1 MKKGKTRNR
10 VLAWI
15 LTMAMV
21 LTMTPVT
28 AFAEEEWAA
37 TASADSP
44 IDAHEHDNIVYNQWP
59 ENASGTILSG
69 GNYFLTGDV
78 TLTAGVQINGNVNLC
93 LNGHTLT
100 INPSANK
107 NYKNLFYVKSGK
119 TLSIYDCAGT
129 GKITGG
135 QGYYDRK
142 NYKGGAIYLKE
153 ATLNL
158 YGGSI
163 EGNSATWGGAIFVD
177 ATSKDSIINMCGGS
191 IQNNTAE
198 LGGGG
203 IELEND
209 QSTLNMFGGSIV
221 NNTVTKTDGGCHKG
235 GGVHHA
241 KGTLNIDGTSGDVQI
256 SGNTVAGVENNV
268 YLRSGRVITVKGMTA
283 NSRIGVSAYDVEKT
297 TTATTATKVTSGYG
311 SSASEI
317 TNFFMDRTHSNTTYA
332 LVQKGTELQ
341 IVSHS
346 HTWNYEVNKT
356 GTEIQAYCT
365 NKSPQC
371 GYYGT
376 QESHENALTL
386 TLSAADAPYSGSPY
400 SGASVKNNI
409 TSITGDTVN
418 VEYCKD
424 SEKLSSA
431 PTDAGTYTV
440 KVTIGGATVSRKF
453 TISKVDAAY
462 TTPIANTRTYDGTA
476 QSLVSGGTATGGEMY
491 YRLGTDGTWTTTIPT
506 AVKAGDY
513 VVYYYVKADENHNSI
528 GSEISPNGSVN
539 VTIGRKTL
547 TEDMISLDFTKKDY
561 TGSKFTPIV
570 TAKDMK
576 GEANLITADDYTI
589 DGTTEATEVGDY
601 TITVTGK
608 GNYTGSIQKD
618 WRIKGLDFTASDI
631 SAANVTKTYDGSSYG
646 ISVSVTKSGV
656 QDVEVRYK
664 DDNGNY
670 TLTECPTYSDASST
684 PYMIEYEVTAKGYN
698 AYRNSATVTINPKEV
713 ELEWSNI
720 SLTYNGTEQKPTV
733 NVKEDSL
740 CGNDTCTVILGEG
753 KTDSNAKAGEA
764 SYSITVTR
772 LDNSNYKLPSEAE
785 QLTKNYT
792 IAQKEVGLDWSNTTF
807 TYDGASHKPTASLNG
822 VVANDTCNVIVTG
835 EQTNAGTDYTAIAS
849 IDNANYK
856 IKTSD
861 GTKTFVINPKE
872 ITEDMISLNDTDSIY
887 DFTNSAITP
896 VVTVKDGEVVLTGGE
911 TGDYVLA
918 GDLTRTAYGSYEITV
933 SGKGNYTGTPK
944 VVWRIT
950 DPNAPKG
957 EIVLKKN
964 KWNSFLN
971 TITFGLFFKSTQQV
985 TVNATDGV
993 NESGVDKISYCVSD
1007 TLLTDSASLD
1017 SAKWTQISNGGSFNI
1032 NPNAKVCV
1040 YVKITDKAGNA
1051 AYISSNGIV
1060 VYTDSAR
1067 DTDKITFTKTSA
1079 EDVTATVTLN
1089 GNTISKVTNGT
1100 TELTKGSHYTI
1111 SADGATITFKA
1122 SYLQTLSAGD
1132 YTINVSYNPMG
1143 ETYVDAKGNDQPVD
1157 TSITLSVK
1165 RVSSDNA
1172 DTKITN
1178 KDNLSKEYNGQP
1190 TEAATPSSKNGSK
1203 PKVEYKKKGDPDS
1216 SYTEEVPKDAGDYV
1230 VRVTYPQDENYEETS
1245 ATEEFTIS
1253 PKAVTAV
1260 VSVST
1265 KIYNGTTDAEVTAT
1279 VDTGI
1284 TGQTLTITGLTGTF
1298 DDKNAGTGKTVTIN
1312 STNAQI
1318 TAGEGT
1324 NAANYKITYPATAT
1338 GNITAKTLNA
1348 VVSAANKVYDGKTDA
1363 EVTATVE
1370 TEIGEETLTITGLTG
1385 SFKDQNVEKDKNVSI
1400 DSTGASVQA
1409 GAGTSADNYT
1419 VVYPDA
1425 STASITARPVT
1436 LTWSS
1441 ADLTYTG
1448 SEQEVTAEVS
1458 NKASGA
1464 DSFTI
1469 TYTNNKKT
1477 AVGEYAAK
1485 VTDLGN
1491 SNYTLTGAKGSTKNW
1506 SISYLVTD
1514 AKAAPS
1520 GDTRNDSGWFTGT
1533 VTLTP
1538 DSGYR
1543 ISKDGTKWSD
1553 TLTVIDDGESTVTYY
1568 LKGRNG
1574 SITDQKTVTIKK
1586 DSTAPGGEIKV
1597 GENSFTKFL
1606 NTITFGYFFKN
1617 TVDVEISGTD
1627 ATSGIAKIE
1636 YQKVAKGETYNAD
1649 GTWTAGTSFSMTAND
1664 KSVIYARITDVAGN
1678 TVIINSKGIVVYTDA
1693 TTSDSVEYTRTTK
1706 TDVTSAI
1713 ELKGNTVEEIRNGN
1727 TVLTEGTDYEIKD
1740 SRIVLKGEYLEKLSV
1755 GDYCLSVS
1763 YNPYGEV
1770 YGEDAHG
1777 IKVADST
1784 IKVTVKR
1791 ADSESADTKITN
1803 KDKLSKEYDG
1813 QQTEAAAPSSKNGS
1827 TPKVEYK
1834 KKGNPDS
1841 SFTEEVP
1848 KDAGNYVVRVTY
1860 PQDENYEETSVTEE
1874 FTISPK
1880 AVTAVVSVSTKTYNG
1895 TTDAEVTATVDTGI
1909 TGQTLTITGLT
1920 GTFDDKNAGTGKTVT
1935 INSTN
1940 AQVTAGADTDASNYS
1955 ITYPAESTG
1964 SIQAASLTIKVND
1977 ASKHIG
1983 KADPAFGYSVITGI
1997 LVEGDSISGIIFT
2010 RTAGETAG
2018 TYDIT
2023 ATEKV
2028 GSNPNYNITITDGTL
2043 TIEDHTLVTDAA
2055 IAATCTETGLTA
2067 GKHCSVCNEVLVA
2080 QEEVAAKGHTE
2091 VVDEAVAATCT
2102 ETGLTEGK
2110 HCSVCN
2116 EVLVAQKEVAAK
2128 GHTEVVDEAVEATCT
2143 TAGKT
2148 AGSHCSVCNEVIVAQ
2163 KEVPALG
2170 HDWSGEWTIVKEAT
2184 ATTDGKR
2191 ETICTR
2197 DGCGQKKY
2205 ETIPATGTPEEPEN
2219 PNAGKLDK
2227 DAEVE
2232 PDAPIDE
2239 ATLDNKKS
2247 ELLDAHAIFTEAEK
2261 QQIQSGTDARVW
2273 IEVKGTDESS
2283 IPTEDKK
2290 EVTKE
2295 AEKIMGENPMITYFD
2310 ADLFKQVEGEDK
2322 TQIHEPGI
2330 DIQVT
2335 ILIPDELL
2343 NHDRTMVREYKII
2356 RLHYDAV
2363 TGESKVDVL
2372 SGDFDRGTGEFSFKT
2387 DKFSTFAI
2395 AYTDIQLVTGIT
2407 LTADS
2412 ATLTGSGETV
2422 QLTAI
2427 VAPDNAVNKNV
2438 IWTSSDPNVA
2448 TVDANGKVTA
2458 VGNGTCTITAT
2469 TEDGG
2474 FTAICTIKVEI
2485 PDSDNGGNNGDNNSG
2500 DNNQS
2505 NEDANTP
2512 ANTKEDKK
2520 PNVEAPKTGDASN
2533 VTLWSLLLALS
2544 ALALAGIGVARRK
2557 RSSSIE
2563 K

>member
-37 TASADSP
+37 TASADFS
-44 IDAHEHDNIVYNQWP
+44 IDAHEHEHDGNVYNPWP
-59 ENASGTILSG
+59 ENASVTTLSS
-69 GNYFLTGDV
+69 GNYFLTEDV
-78 TLTAGVQINGNVNLC
+78 TLTAGVQIAGNVNLC

-100 INPSANK
+100 INPSAST
-107 NYKNLFYVKSGK
+107 NYKNLFYVNSGK
-119 TLSIYDCAGT
+119 TLSIYDCAGN

-135 QGYYDRK
+135 KGYNDGK
-142 NYKGGAIYLKE
+142 NDKGGAIYLKE

-158 YGGSI
+158 FGGSI

-177 ATSKDSIINMCGGS
+177 ATKSSSTVNMYGGS
-191 IQNNTAE
+191 IQKNNAVE
-198 LGGGG
+198 GGGG
-203 IELEND
+203 IELENNT
-209 QSTLNMFGGSIV
+209 STLNMYGGSII
-221 NNTVTKTDGGCHKG
+221 NNTVTNKNGGFYKG
-235 GGVHHA
+235 GGIHHL
-241 KGTLNIDGTSGDVQI
+241 GILNIYGTRGDVQI
-256 SGNTVAGVENNV
+256 SGNKVAGVENNV
-268 YLRSGRVITVKGMTA
+268 YLRSGRVISIEGSMTA
-283 NSRIGVSAYDVEKT
+283 DSRIGVSAYDVEKT
-297 TTATTATKVTSGYG
+297 NTATKVTSGYG

-332 LVQKGTELQ
+332 LVQKENELQ
-341 IVSHS
+341 IVPHS
-346 HTWNYEVNKT
+346 HTWNYEVNET
-356 GTEIQAYCT
+356 RTEIQAYCT
-365 NKSPQC
+365 NRSPQC

-376 QESHENALTL
+376 QELHENALTL
-386 TLSAADAPYSGSPY
+386 TLSAADAPYSGSSY
-400 SGASVKNNI
+400 SGASVNDNI

-418 VEYCKD
+418 VEYYKD
-424 SEKLSSA
+424 SAKLDSA

-440 KVTIGGATVSRKF
+440 KVTIGGATISSRF

-462 TTPIANTRTYDGTA
+462 TAPTANTRTYDGTA

-491 YRLGTDGTWTTTIPT
+491 YRMGTDGTWSTSVPT
-506 AVKAGDY
+506 AKYAGEYD
-513 VVYYYVKADENHNSI
+513 VYYYVKGDSNHNSI
-528 GSEISPNGSVN
+528 GSESSPIDSVK
-539 VTIGRKTL
+539 VTIGQKNL
-547 TEDMISLDFTKKDY
+547 TEAMVSLEFTEKDY
-561 TGSKFTPIV
+561 TGGQFAPNV
-570 TAKDMK
+570 TVKDMS
-576 GEANLITADDYTI
+576 GESNLITADDYTVS
-589 DGTTEATEVGDY
+589 GVTEATEVGNY

-608 GNYTGSIQKD
+608 GNYTGSIPKD
-618 WRIKGLDFTASDI
+618 WCIKGLDFTASDI

-684 PYMIEYEVTAKGYN
+684 PYTIEYEVTAKGYN

-740 CGNDTCTVILGEG
+740 CGNDICTVILGEG

-764 SYSITVTR
+764 SYSITVTG

-792 IAQKEVGLDWSNTTF
+792 IAQKEVEIDWSNTTF
-807 TYDGASHKPTASLNG
+807 TYDRASHKPTASLNG
-822 VVANDTCNVIVTG
+822 VVTNDTCNVTVTG
-835 EQTNAGTDYTAIAS
+835 ERTNAGTNYIARAS

-861 GTKTFVINPKE
+861 VTTTFVINPKE

-887 DFTNSAITP
+887 DFTNSEITP

-918 GDLTRTAYGSYEITV
+918 GDLTGTAYGSYEITV

-944 VVWRIT
+944 VVWNIT
-950 DPNAPKG
+950 DPNAPTG
-957 EIVLKKN
+957 EIILKEN

-971 TITFGLFFKSTQQV
+971 TITFGLFFKNTQKI
-985 TVNATDGV
+985 TVNATDGE
-993 NESGVDKISYCVSD
+993 NESGVDKVYYCVSD

-1017 SAKWTQISNGGSFNI
+1017 SAKWTGISNGGSFNI

-1040 YVKITDKAGNA
+1040 YVKITDKVGNA
-1051 AYISSNGIV
+1051 AYISSKGIV

-1143 ETYVDAKGNDQPVD
+1143 ETYVDAEGNDQPVD

-1165 RVSSDNA
+1165 RASSDNA

-1190 TEAATPSSKNGSK
+1190 TEAAT
-1203 PKVEYKKKGDPDS
+1203 
-1216 SYTEEVPKDAGDYV
+1216 
-1230 VRVTYPQDENYEETS
+1230 
-1245 ATEEFTIS
+1245 
-1253 PKAVTAV
+1253 
-1260 VSVST
+1260 
-1265 KIYNGTTDAEVTAT
+1265 
-1279 VDTGI
+1279 
-1284 TGQTLTITGLTGTF
+1284 
-1298 DDKNAGTGKTVTIN
+1298 
-1312 STNAQI
+1312 
-1318 TAGEGT
+1318 
-1324 NAANYKITYPATAT
+1324 
-1338 GNITAKTLNA
+1338 
-1348 VVSAANKVYDGKTDA
+1348 
-1363 EVTATVE
+1363 
-1370 TEIGEETLTITGLTG
+1370 
-1385 SFKDQNVEKDKNVSI
+1385 
-1400 DSTGASVQA
+1400 
-1409 GAGTSADNYT
+1409 
-1419 VVYPDA
+1419 
-1425 STASITARPVT
+1425 
-1436 LTWSS
+1436 
-1441 ADLTYTG
+1441 
-1448 SEQEVTAEVS
+1448 
-1458 NKASGA
+1458 
-1464 DSFTI
+1464 
-1469 TYTNNKKT
+1469 
-1477 AVGEYAAK
+1477 
-1485 VTDLGN
+1485 
-1491 SNYTLTGAKGSTKNW
+1491 
-1506 SISYLVTD
+1506 
-1514 AKAAPS
+1514 
-1520 GDTRNDSGWFTGT
+1520 
-1533 VTLTP
+1533 
-1538 DSGYR
+1538 
-1543 ISKDGTKWSD
+1543 
-1553 TLTVIDDGESTVTYY
+1553 
-1568 LKGRNG
+1568 
-1574 SITDQKTVTIKK
+1574 
-1586 DSTAPGGEIKV
+1586 
-1597 GENSFTKFL
+1597 
-1606 NTITFGYFFKN
+1606 
-1617 TVDVEISGTD
+1617 
-1627 ATSGIAKIE
+1627 
-1636 YQKVAKGETYNAD
+1636 
-1649 GTWTAGTSFSMTAND
+1649 
-1664 KSVIYARITDVAGN
+1664 
-1678 TVIINSKGIVVYTDA
+1678 
-1693 TTSDSVEYTRTTK
+1693 
-1706 TDVTSAI
+1706 
-1713 ELKGNTVEEIRNGN
+1713 
-1727 TVLTEGTDYEIKD
+1727 
-1740 SRIVLKGEYLEKLSV
+1740 
-1755 GDYCLSVS
+1755 
-1763 YNPYGEV
+1763 
-1770 YGEDAHG
+1770 
-1777 IKVADST
+1777 
-1784 IKVTVKR
+1784 
-1791 ADSESADTKITN
+1791 
-1803 KDKLSKEYDG
+1803 
-1813 QQTEAAAPSSKNGS
+1813 PSSKNGS

-1909 TGQTLTITGLT
+1909 TGQKLAITGLT
-1920 GTFDDKNAGTGKTVT
+1920 GTFDNKNAGTGKTVT

-2055 IAATCTETGLTA
+2055 IAATCTETGLTE

-2091 VVDEAVAATCT
+2091 VVDEAV
-2102 ETGLTEGK
+2102 
-2110 HCSVCN
+2110 
-2116 EVLVAQKEVAAK
+2116 
-2128 GHTEVVDEAVEATCT
+2128 EATCT

-2148 AGSHCSVCNEVIVAQ
+2148 AGKHCSVCEEVLVAQ
-2163 KEVPALG
+2163 ETVAALG

-2191 ETICTR
+2191 KTICTR

-2247 ELLDAHAIFTEAEK
+2247 ELLDAPAIFTEAEK

-2273 IEVKGTDESS
+2273 LDVKRTDESS

-2310 ADLFKQVEGEDK
+2310 ADLFKQVEGGDK

-2469 TEDGG
+2469 TEDGS

-2544 ALALAGIGVARRK
+2544 ALALAGIRVARRK

>member
-1 MKKGKTRNR
+1 MKKGKIRNR

-21 LTMTPVT
+21 LSMTPVT
-28 AFAEEEWAA
+28 ALAEEITQPAGCTHIHDENCGYVEAVAEVPCDKECTDTDGDGVIDHVEDCAYTPAVEGQPCNHVHDENCGGLTENQSEETQPKQTQPEETEQELSNELLTLKARIDALPTGEEYRAMTSDEQDAVYEEAA
-37 TASADSP
+37 DIVDACLTLTEEELAAIGHDRLEALFMVMNEEVQLYDNTEPVTFKNSGYPYGKDMDYQRITLVIEINGTAASYQWQSANSESGPFKNITGATQSTYRFKPVSGQWYRCMVNSTASKAVMAVHPQRDNRKWTHFNGRWHLSNGTMAYVANGKEFNAVGLYTKENTDYMLSTSYDTYWEMFSSNSSTPSPGGHYSGYASLDALRVSFSESDDYALIFEADLAEGQKAFSFGCNTQLGDEDTSSYYTFAPVMATVKNGKLQQVAIIGAETVSSAKETDPAFVISP
-44 IDAHEHDNIVYNQWP
+44 VDSASKFWIGPHQSRRTYAYNTEDGNAYVTIDNERVVTLLEGTDSGMTMSWMNIPSGGSVKFQFSVGNVKHTGAVSGNVDCKVDYEKDALTGLDAGTTYILTYGESTYTIKANESGEIPLSGTDND
-59 ENASGTILSG
+59 ENAYDFAGKSLNIAKQGSEDTTVEVEVAG
-69 GNYFLTGDV
+69 RPV
-78 TLTAGVQINGNVNLC
+78 TPTV
-93 LNGHTLT
+93 
-100 INPSANK
+100 
-107 NYKNLFYVKSGK
+107 
-119 TLSIYDCAGT
+119 D
-129 GKITGG
+129 
-135 QGYYDRK
+135 
-142 NYKGGAIYLKE
+142 E
-153 ATLNL
+153 
-158 YGGSI
+158 SI
-163 EGNSATWGGAIFVD
+163 EIVELTPNSATISPKEGQQYAYSTDRTNWKILTNTESNGNYVINGLTEGATIYIRTRIP
-177 ATSKDSIINMCGGS
+177 ATS
-191 IQNNTAE
+191 
-198 LGGGG
+198 
-203 IELEND
+203 
-209 QSTLNMFGGSIV
+209 STLASQWSEPTQIKLKRTIV
-221 NNTVTKTDGGCHKG
+221 
-235 GGVHHA
+235 A
-241 KGTLNIDGTSGDVQI
+241 S
-256 SGNTVAGVENNV
+256 
-268 YLRSGRVITVKGMTA
+268 A
-283 NSRIGVSAYDVEKT
+283 NS
-297 TTATTATKVTSGYG
+297 
-311 SSASEI
+311 
-317 TNFFMDRTHSNTTYA
+317 
-332 LVQKGTELQ
+332 
-341 IVSHS
+341 
-346 HTWNYEVNKT
+346 W
-356 GTEIQAYCT
+356 
-365 NKSPQC
+365 
-371 GYYGT
+371 
-376 QESHENALTL
+376 
-386 TLSAADAPYSGSPY
+386 SGSY
-400 SGASVKNNI
+400 DGNAHQI
-409 TSITGDTVN
+409 TVN
-418 VEYCKD
+418 VTSPVENAIIKYSSTANGNYDEENPSFKD
-424 SEKLSSA
+424 V
-431 PTDAGTYTV
+431 GTYTV
-440 KVTIGGATVSRKF
+440 
-453 TISKVDAAY
+453 
-462 TTPIANTRTYDGTA
+462 
-476 QSLVSGGTATGGEMY
+476 Y
-491 YRLGTDGTWTTTIPT
+491 YCVMAEG
-506 AVKAGDY
+506 
-513 VVYYYVKADENHNSI
+513 YY
-528 GSEISPNGSVN
+528 
-539 VTIGRKTL
+539 
-547 TEDMISLDFTKKDY
+547 
-561 TGSKFTPIV
+561 
-570 TAKDMK
+570 
-576 GEANLITADDYTI
+576 
-589 DGTTEATEVGDY
+589 
-601 TITVTGK
+601 
-608 GNYTGSIQKD
+608 
-618 WRIKGLDFTASDI
+618 
-631 SAANVTKTYDGSSYG
+631 
-646 ISVSVTKSGV
+646 
-656 QDVEVRYK
+656 
-664 DDNGNY
+664 
-670 TLTECPTYSDASST
+670 PTY
-684 PYMIEYEVTAKGYN
+684 G
-698 AYRNSATVTINPKEV
+698 SATVTISQREV
-713 ELEWSNI
+713 ELEWSNT
-720 SLTYNGTEQKPTV
+720 SLIYNGMEQKPTV
-733 NVKEDSL
+733 NVKADSL
-740 CGNDTCTVILGEG
+740 CGNDTCTVILGDG
-753 KTDSNAKAGEA
+753 KTDSNAKAGEV
-764 SYSITVTR
+764 SYSITVTG
-772 LDNSNYKLPSEAE
+772 LTNSNYKLPSASE
-785 QLTKNYT
+785 QLTNTYT
-792 IAQKEVGLDWSNTTF
+792 IAQKEVGIDWSNNTF
-807 TYDGASHKPTASLNG
+807 TYDRALHKPTATLTG
-822 VVANDTCNVIVTG
+822 VEENDTCNVTVTG
-835 EQTNAGTDYTAIAS
+835 EQTNAGTNYTATAS

-861 GTKTFVINPKE
+861 LTTTFVINPKE

-887 DFTNSAITP
+887 DFTNSEITP

-918 GDLTRTAYGSYEITV
+918 GDLTGTAYGSYEITV

-944 VVWRIT
+944 VVWNIT
-950 DPNAPKG
+950 DPNAPTG
-957 EIVLKKN
+957 EIILKEN

-971 TITFGLFFKSTQQV
+971 TITFGLFFKNTQQI
-985 TVNATDGV
+985 TVNATDGE
-993 NESGVDKISYCVSD
+993 NESGVDKVYYCVSD

-1017 SAKWTQISNGGSFNI
+1017 SATWTGISNGGSFNI

-1143 ETYVDAKGNDQPVD
+1143 ETYVDAEGNDQPVD

-1165 RVSSDNA
+1165 RASSDNA

-1190 TEAATPSSKNGSK
+1190 TEAATPSSKNGST
-1203 PKVEYKKKGDPDS
+1203 PKVEYKKKGNPDS
-1216 SYTEEVPKDAGDYV
+1216 SFTEEVPKDAGDYV
-1230 VRVTYPQDENYEETS
+1230 VRVTYPQDENYEKTS

-1298 DDKNAGTGKTVTIN
+1298 DNKNAGTGKRVTID

-1318 TAGEGT
+1318 TAGEDT
-1324 NAANYKITYPATAT
+1324 NAANYKITYPATGT

-1348 VVSAANKVYDGKTDA
+1348 VMSAANKVYDGTTTA

-1370 TEIGEETLTITGLTG
+1370 TGIGEETLTITGLTG
-1385 SFKDQNVEKDKNVSI
+1385 SFADQNVGTDKNVSI

-1419 VVYPDA
+1419 VVYPAA

-1477 AVGEYAAK
+1477 AVGKYTAT

-1491 SNYTLTGAKGSTKNW
+1491 SNYTLTGAEGITKKW

-1520 GDTRNDSGWFTGT
+1520 GDTRNDSGWFIGT

-1543 ISKDGTKWSD
+1543 ISKDGTTWSD

-1568 LKGRNG
+1568 LKDRNG

-1586 DSTAPGGEIKV
+1586 DSTTPGGEIKA

-1678 TVIINSKGIVVYTDA
+1678 TVIINSEGIVVYKDA
-1693 TTSDSVEYTRTTK
+1693 TGSDVLDYTRTT
-1706 TDVTSAI
+1706 
-1713 ELKGNTVEEIRNGN
+1713 NTNVVSNINLNGN
-1727 TVLTEGTDYEIKD
+1727 TVKEMKNGDALLREGTDYTVEGGK
-1740 SRIVLKGEYLEKLSV
+1740 IVLKAAYLESLQV
-1755 GDYCLSVS
+1755 ADYTLTVS
-1763 YNPYGEV
+1763 YNPYGENFD
-1770 YGEDAHG
+1770 ENAHG
-1777 IKVADST
+1777 AAATDST
-1784 IKVTVKR
+1784 IHLTVKR
-1791 ADSESADTKITN
+1791 AGSEDADTKITN
-1803 KDKLSKEYDG
+1803 KDNLSKEYNG
-1813 QQTEAAAPSSKNGS
+1813 QPTEAATPSSKNGS

-1834 KKGNPDS
+1834 KKGDPDS
-1841 SFTEEVP
+1841 SFIEEVP
-1848 KDAGNYVVRVTY
+1848 KDAGDYVVRVTY

-1909 TGQTLTITGLT
+1909 TGQKLAITGLT
-1920 GTFDDKNAGTGKTVT
+1920 GTFDNKNAGTGKTVT

-1940 AQVTAGADTDASNYS
+1940 AQVTAGAGTNAANYS

-1983 KADPAFGYSVITGI
+1983 KADPAFSYSVITGI
-1997 LVEGDSISGIIFT
+1997 LVEGDSISGITFT

-2023 ATEKV
+2023 ATETV
-2028 GSNPNYNITITDGTL
+2028 GSNPNYNITITDGTM

-2055 IAATCTETGLTA
+2055 IVATCTKSGISE
-2067 GKHCSVCNEVLVA
+2067 
-2080 QEEVAAKGHTE
+2080 
-2091 VVDEAVAATCT
+2091 
-2102 ETGLTEGK
+2102 
-2110 HCSVCN
+2110 
-2116 EVLVAQKEVAAK
+2116 
-2128 GHTEVVDEAVEATCT
+2128 
-2143 TAGKT
+2143 
-2148 AGSHCSVCNEVIVAQ
+2148 GSHCSVCNEVIVAQ

-2247 ELLDAHAIFTEAEK
+2247 ELLDAPAIFTETEK

-2273 IEVKGTDESS
+2273 LDVKRTDESS
-2283 IPTEDKK
+2283 IPAEDKK

-2310 ADLFKQVEGEDK
+2310 VDLFKQVEGGDK

-2422 QLTAI
+2422 QLTAT

-2448 TVDANGKVTA
+2448 TVDANGKVAA

-2469 TEDGG
+2469 TEDGSY
-2474 FTAICTIKVEI
+2474 TAICTIKVEI

-2520 PNVEAPKTGDASN
+2520 PNVEAPKTGDAGN

-2544 ALALAGIGVARRK
+2544 ALALAGIRVARRK

>member
-1 MKKGKTRNR
+1 MRITSMRIKKK
-10 VLAWI
+10 LALLLASTLLVTSI
-15 LTMAMV
+15 NVM
-21 LTMTPVT
+21 PVEASTSNT
-28 AFAEEEWAA
+28 A
-37 TASADSP
+37 TGSDS
-44 IDAHEHDNIVYNQWP
+44 IDAVANTN
-59 ENASGTILSG
+59 LS
-69 GNYFLTGDV
+69 
-78 TLTAGVQINGNVNLC
+78 
-93 LNGHTLT
+93 
-100 INPSANK
+100 
-107 NYKNLFYVKSGK
+107 
-119 TLSIYDCAGT
+119 LSIAALNSN
-129 GKITGG
+129 
-135 QGYYDRK
+135 QG
-142 NYKGGAIYLKE
+142 
-153 ATLNL
+153 
-158 YGGSI
+158 
-163 EGNSATWGGAIFVD
+163 
-177 ATSKDSIINMCGGS
+177 
-191 IQNNTAE
+191 
-198 LGGGG
+198 
-203 IELEND
+203 
-209 QSTLNMFGGSIV
+209 
-221 NNTVTKTDGGCHKG
+221 NTVTN
-235 GGVHHA
+235 A
-241 KGTLNIDGTSGDVQI
+241 K
-256 SGNTVAGVENNV
+256 GNTVLSLAVEELGENQGN
-268 YLRSGRVITVKGMTA
+268 TVKNATGSTNLTLQVEALKA
-283 NSRIGVSAYDVEKT
+283 NQGNAIKSAT
-297 TTATTATKVTSGYG
+297 G
-311 SSASEI
+311 STRLTLVIVDHNWIYKA
-317 TNFFMDRTHSNTTYA
+317 NGNT
-332 LVQKGTELQ
+332 
-341 IVSHS
+341 IM
-346 HTWNYEVNKT
+346 
-356 GTEIQAYCT
+356 AYC
-365 NKSPQC
+365 
-371 GYYGT
+371 
-376 QESHENALTL
+376 NANDGCQYNGDSKAVSL
-386 TLSAADAPYSGSPY
+386 TLSAADTDYSGNAYTGANVTGDIEYVTGAVVGDITYYLSDGSTPTSSAN
-400 SGASVKNNI
+400 SGAESDGKAPKNAGSYVAKVVLTAGSNTYTAVKAFQIDPKSLVASESVKN
-409 TSITGDTVN
+409 
-418 VEYCKD
+418 
-424 SEKLSSA
+424 
-431 PTDAGTYTV
+431 
-440 KVTIGGATVSRKF
+440 
-453 TISKVDAAY
+453 
-462 TTPIANTRTYDGTA
+462 RTYDGT
-476 QSLVSGGTATGGEMY
+476 TA
-491 YRLGTDGTWTTTIPT
+491 
-506 AVKAGDY
+506 
-513 VVYYYVKADENHNSI
+513 
-528 GSEISPNGSVN
+528 
-539 VTIGRKTL
+539 
-547 TEDMISLDFTKKDY
+547 
-561 TGSKFTPIV
+561 
-570 TAKDMK
+570 
-576 GEANLITADDYTI
+576 
-589 DGTTEATEVGDY
+589 
-601 TITVTGK
+601 
-608 GNYTGSIQKD
+608 
-618 WRIKGLDFTASDI
+618 
-631 SAANVTKTYDGSSYG
+631 
-646 ISVSVTKSGV
+646 
-656 QDVEVRYK
+656 
-664 DDNGNY
+664 
-670 TLTECPTYSDASST
+670 
-684 PYMIEYEVTAKGYN
+684 
-698 AYRNSATVTINPKEV
+698 
-713 ELEWSNI
+713 
-720 SLTYNGTEQKPTV
+720 
-733 NVKEDSL
+733 
-740 CGNDTCTVILGEG
+740 
-753 KTDSNAKAGEA
+753 
-764 SYSITVTR
+764 
-772 LDNSNYKLPSEAE
+772 
-785 QLTKNYT
+785 
-792 IAQKEVGLDWSNTTF
+792 
-807 TYDGASHKPTASLNG
+807 
-822 VVANDTCNVIVTG
+822 
-835 EQTNAGTDYTAIAS
+835 
-849 IDNANYK
+849 
-856 IKTSD
+856 
-861 GTKTFVINPKE
+861 
-872 ITEDMISLNDTDSIY
+872 
-887 DFTNSAITP
+887 
-896 VVTVKDGEVVLTGGE
+896 
-911 TGDYVLA
+911 
-918 GDLTRTAYGSYEITV
+918 
-933 SGKGNYTGTPK
+933 
-944 VVWRIT
+944 
-950 DPNAPKG
+950 
-957 EIVLKKN
+957 
-964 KWNSFLN
+964 
-971 TITFGLFFKSTQQV
+971 
-985 TVNATDGV
+985 
-993 NESGVDKISYCVSD
+993 
-1007 TLLTDSASLD
+1007 
-1017 SAKWTQISNGGSFNI
+1017 
-1032 NPNAKVCV
+1032 
-1040 YVKITDKAGNA
+1040 
-1051 AYISSNGIV
+1051 
-1060 VYTDSAR
+1060 
-1067 DTDKITFTKTSA
+1067 
-1079 EDVTATVTLN
+1079 
-1089 GNTISKVTNGT
+1089 
-1100 TELTKGSHYTI
+1100 
-1111 SADGATITFKA
+1111 
-1122 SYLQTLSAGD
+1122 
-1132 YTINVSYNPMG
+1132 
-1143 ETYVDAKGNDQPVD
+1143 
-1157 TSITLSVK
+1157 
-1165 RVSSDNA
+1165 
-1172 DTKITN
+1172 
-1178 KDNLSKEYNGQP
+1178 
-1190 TEAATPSSKNGSK
+1190 
-1203 PKVEYKKKGDPDS
+1203 
-1216 SYTEEVPKDAGDYV
+1216 
-1230 VRVTYPQDENYEETS
+1230 
-1245 ATEEFTIS
+1245 
-1253 PKAVTAV
+1253 
-1260 VSVST
+1260 
-1265 KIYNGTTDAEVTAT
+1265 AEVTAT

-1284 TGQTLTITGLTGTF
+1284 TGQTLTITGLTG
-1298 DDKNAGTGKTVTIN
+1298 
-1312 STNAQI
+1312 
-1318 TAGEGT
+1318 
-1324 NAANYKITYPATAT
+1324 
-1338 GNITAKTLNA
+1338 
-1348 VVSAANKVYDGKTDA
+1348 
-1363 EVTATVE
+1363 
-1370 TEIGEETLTITGLTG
+1370 
-1385 SFKDQNVEKDKNVSI
+1385 SFADQNVGTDKNVSI
-1400 DSTGASVQA
+1400 DSTRASVQA
-1409 GAGTSADNYT
+1409 GAGTSAGNYT
-1419 VVYPDA
+1419 VVYPAA

-1477 AVGEYAAK
+1477 AVGAYTAT

-1491 SNYTLTGAKGSTKNW
+1491 SNYTLTGAEGSTKNW

-1538 DSGYR
+1538 DSGYW

-1586 DSTAPGGEIKV
+1586 DSTAPGGKIKA

-1678 TVIINSKGIVVYTDA
+1678 TVIINSEGIVVYTDA

-1983 KADPAFGYSVITGI
+1983 KADPAFGYSIITGI

-2116 EVLVAQKEVAAK
+2116 EVLVAQKKVAAKGHTEVVDEAVAATCTETGLTEGKHCSVCNEVLVAQKEVAAK

-2148 AGSHCSVCNEVIVAQ
+2148 AGKHCSVCEEVLVAQ
-2163 KEVPALG
+2163 ETVAALG

-2219 PNAGKLDK
+2219 PNAEKLDK

-2247 ELLDAHAIFTEAEK
+2247 ELLDAPAIFTEAEK

-2273 IEVKGTDESS
+2273 LDVKRTDESS

-2310 ADLFKQVEGEDK
+2310 ADLFKQVEGGDK

-2422 QLTAI
+2422 QLTAT

-2448 TVDANGKVTA
+2448 TVDANGKVAA

-2469 TEDGG
+2469 TEDGSY
-2474 FTAICTIKVEI
+2474 TAICTIKVEI

-2544 ALALAGIGVARRK
+2544 ALALAGIRVARRK

>member
-1 MKKGKTRNR
+1 MRIKKK
-10 VLAWI
+10 LA
-15 LTMAMV
+15 L
-21 LTMTPVT
+21 LL
-28 AFAEEEWAA
+28 
-37 TASADSP
+37 ASALLVTSINVMP
-44 IDAHEHDNIVYNQWP
+44 VEASTSNQATGSENDNAV
-59 ENASGTILSG
+59 
-69 GNYFLTGDV
+69 
-78 TLTAGVQINGNVNLC
+78 
-93 LNGHTLT
+93 
-100 INPSANK
+100 ANTD
-107 NYKNLFYVKSGK
+107 L
-119 TLSIYDCAGT
+119 TLSIAALNSN
-129 GKITGG
+129 
-135 QGYYDRK
+135 QG
-142 NYKGGAIYLKE
+142 
-153 ATLNL
+153 
-158 YGGSI
+158 
-163 EGNSATWGGAIFVD
+163 
-177 ATSKDSIINMCGGS
+177 
-191 IQNNTAE
+191 
-198 LGGGG
+198 
-203 IELEND
+203 
-209 QSTLNMFGGSIV
+209 
-221 NNTVTKTDGGCHKG
+221 NTVTSAT
-235 GGVHHA
+235 
-241 KGTLNIDGTSGDVQI
+241 
-256 SGNTVAGVENNV
+256 GNTVLSLSVEALGENQGN
-268 YLRSGRVITVKGMTA
+268 TVKNATGSTNLTLQVEALKA
-283 NSRIGVSAYDVEKT
+283 NQGNAIKSAT
-297 TTATTATKVTSGYG
+297 G
-311 SSASEI
+311 STRLTLVIVDHNWIYEA
-317 TNFFMDRTHSNTTYA
+317 NGNT
-332 LVQKGTELQ
+332 
-341 IVSHS
+341 IM
-346 HTWNYEVNKT
+346 
-356 GTEIQAYCT
+356 AYC
-365 NKSPQC
+365 
-371 GYYGT
+371 
-376 QESHENALTL
+376 NANDGCQYNGDSNAVSL
-386 TLSAADAPYSGSPY
+386 TLSAADTDYSGNAYTGANVTDDITSVTGAVVGDITY
-400 SGASVKNNI
+400 YLSDGSTQTNSANSGAESDGKAPKNAGSYVAKVVLTAGSNTYTAVKAFQIAPKSLVASASVKN
-409 TSITGDTVN
+409 
-418 VEYCKD
+418 
-424 SEKLSSA
+424 
-431 PTDAGTYTV
+431 
-440 KVTIGGATVSRKF
+440 
-453 TISKVDAAY
+453 
-462 TTPIANTRTYDGTA
+462 RTYDGT
-476 QSLVSGGTATGGEMY
+476 TA
-491 YRLGTDGTWTTTIPT
+491 
-506 AVKAGDY
+506 
-513 VVYYYVKADENHNSI
+513 
-528 GSEISPNGSVN
+528 
-539 VTIGRKTL
+539 
-547 TEDMISLDFTKKDY
+547 
-561 TGSKFTPIV
+561 
-570 TAKDMK
+570 
-576 GEANLITADDYTI
+576 
-589 DGTTEATEVGDY
+589 
-601 TITVTGK
+601 
-608 GNYTGSIQKD
+608 
-618 WRIKGLDFTASDI
+618 
-631 SAANVTKTYDGSSYG
+631 
-646 ISVSVTKSGV
+646 
-656 QDVEVRYK
+656 
-664 DDNGNY
+664 
-670 TLTECPTYSDASST
+670 
-684 PYMIEYEVTAKGYN
+684 
-698 AYRNSATVTINPKEV
+698 
-713 ELEWSNI
+713 
-720 SLTYNGTEQKPTV
+720 
-733 NVKEDSL
+733 
-740 CGNDTCTVILGEG
+740 
-753 KTDSNAKAGEA
+753 
-764 SYSITVTR
+764 
-772 LDNSNYKLPSEAE
+772 
-785 QLTKNYT
+785 
-792 IAQKEVGLDWSNTTF
+792 
-807 TYDGASHKPTASLNG
+807 
-822 VVANDTCNVIVTG
+822 
-835 EQTNAGTDYTAIAS
+835 
-849 IDNANYK
+849 
-856 IKTSD
+856 
-861 GTKTFVINPKE
+861 
-872 ITEDMISLNDTDSIY
+872 
-887 DFTNSAITP
+887 
-896 VVTVKDGEVVLTGGE
+896 
-911 TGDYVLA
+911 
-918 GDLTRTAYGSYEITV
+918 
-933 SGKGNYTGTPK
+933 
-944 VVWRIT
+944 
-950 DPNAPKG
+950 
-957 EIVLKKN
+957 
-964 KWNSFLN
+964 
-971 TITFGLFFKSTQQV
+971 
-985 TVNATDGV
+985 
-993 NESGVDKISYCVSD
+993 
-1007 TLLTDSASLD
+1007 
-1017 SAKWTQISNGGSFNI
+1017 
-1032 NPNAKVCV
+1032 
-1040 YVKITDKAGNA
+1040 
-1051 AYISSNGIV
+1051 
-1060 VYTDSAR
+1060 
-1067 DTDKITFTKTSA
+1067 
-1079 EDVTATVTLN
+1079 
-1089 GNTISKVTNGT
+1089 
-1100 TELTKGSHYTI
+1100 
-1111 SADGATITFKA
+1111 
-1122 SYLQTLSAGD
+1122 
-1132 YTINVSYNPMG
+1132 
-1143 ETYVDAKGNDQPVD
+1143 
-1157 TSITLSVK
+1157 
-1165 RVSSDNA
+1165 
-1172 DTKITN
+1172 
-1178 KDNLSKEYNGQP
+1178 
-1190 TEAATPSSKNGSK
+1190 
-1203 PKVEYKKKGDPDS
+1203 
-1216 SYTEEVPKDAGDYV
+1216 
-1230 VRVTYPQDENYEETS
+1230 
-1245 ATEEFTIS
+1245 
-1253 PKAVTAV
+1253 
-1260 VSVST
+1260 
-1265 KIYNGTTDAEVTAT
+1265 AEVTAM

-1284 TGQTLTITGLTGTF
+1284 TGQTLTITGTF
-1298 DDKNAGTGKTVTIN
+1298 DNKNAGTGKRVTID
-1312 STNAQI
+1312 STNAQV
-1318 TAGEGT
+1318 TAGADT
-1324 NAANYKITYPATAT
+1324 DASNYSITYPATAT

-1348 VVSAANKVYDGKTDA
+1348 VVSAANKVYDGTTTA

-1370 TEIGEETLTITGLTG
+1370 TGIGEETLTITGLTG
-1385 SFKDQNVEKDKNVSI
+1385 SFADQNVGTDKNVFI

-1419 VVYPDA
+1419 VVYPAD

-1477 AVGEYAAK
+1477 AVGAYTAK

-1491 SNYTLTGAKGSTKNW
+1491 SNYTLTGAEGSTKKW
-1506 SISYLVTD
+1506 SVSYLVTD

-1538 DSGYR
+1538 GSGYR
-1543 ISKDGTKWSD
+1543 ISKDGTTWSD

-1586 DSTAPGGEIKV
+1586 DSTAPGGKIKA

-1678 TVIINSKGIVVYTDA
+1678 TVIINSEGIVVYTDA

-1880 AVTAVVSVSTKTYNG
+1880 AVTAVVSVSTKIYNG

-1909 TGQTLTITGLT
+1909 TGQKLAITGLT
-1920 GTFDDKNAGTGKTVT
+1920 GTFDNKNAGTGKTVT

-1940 AQVTAGADTDASNYS
+1940 AQVTAGAGTNAANYS

-2091 VVDEAVAATCT
+2091 VVDEAV
-2102 ETGLTEGK
+2102 
-2110 HCSVCN
+2110 
-2116 EVLVAQKEVAAK
+2116 
-2128 GHTEVVDEAVEATCT
+2128 EATCT

-2148 AGSHCSVCNEVIVAQ
+2148 AGKHCSVCEEVLVAQ
-2163 KEVPALG
+2163 ETVAALG

-2232 PDAPIDE
+2232 PDAQIDE

-2247 ELLDAHAIFTEAEK
+2247 ELLDAPAIFTEAEK

-2273 IEVKGTDESS
+2273 LDVKRTDESS

-2310 ADLFKQVEGEDK
+2310 ADLFKQVEGGDK

-2422 QLTAI
+2422 QLTAT

-2448 TVDANGKVTA
+2448 TVDANGKVAA

-2469 TEDGG
+2469 TEDGS

-2533 VTLWSLLLALS
+2533 VTLWSLLFALS